1 MPNGETESPES
12 FDPRPGQP
20 LALAEG
26 LRLVLAP
33 NPSPMTERG
42 TNSYLLGEG
51 ALTVLDPG
59 PDDSRHLAALL
70 AAPARGERI
79 TRILVS
85 HAHVDHSP
93 AARALAR
100 ETGAPVLA
108 YGDAQAGRSARMQ
121 RLAGQEIGG
130 GEGVDAGFRPDE
142 ALPDGCELDIGG
154 LALRALHTPGHF
166 GNHMSFLWGERLF
179 SGDTVMGWAPSLVSP
194 PDGDLTD
201 FMASLDRLEALGRS
215 VLYPG
220 HGAPVADGVARIR
233 ALRAHRLARET
244 AIRAAL
250 DEGARDAGEIVR
262 RVYTDVAPALIGGAL
277 RNVLAHLIDLQAR
290 GLAEFD
296 GPPGLA
302 TPVFPRAR

>member
-1 MPNGETESPES
+1 MLE
-12 FDPRPGQP
+12 
-20 LALAEG
+20 EG

-51 ALTVLDPG
+51 ALTVIDPG
-59 PDDSRHLAALL
+59 PDDSRHVAALL

-79 TRILVS
+79 IRILVS

-93 AARALAR
+93 AARILAR

-108 YGDAQAGRSARMQ
+108 YGDALAGRSARMQ
-121 RLAGQEIGG
+121 RLAGDEIGG
-130 GEGVDAGFRPDE
+130 GEGVDTGFRPDE
-142 ALPDGCELDIGG
+142 ALPDGGEVDIGG

-166 GNHMSFLWGERLF
+166 GNHLSFLWGQALF

-201 FMASLDRLEALGRS
+201 FMASLDRLEELGPTR
-215 VLYPG
+215 LYSG
-220 HGAPVADGVARIR
+220 HGAPVDDGPARIR
-233 ALRAHRLARET
+233 ALRAHRLAREA

-250 DEGARDAGEIVR
+250 DQGARDAGEIVQ

-277 RNVLAHLIDLQAR
+277 RNVLAHLIDLEAR
-290 GLAEFD
+290 ELAEFE
-296 GPPGLA
+296 GPPGLR
-302 TPVFPRAR
+302 TRVHPRAG

>member
-1 MPNGETESPES
+1 MKTDENK

-20 LALAEG
+20 LMLEEG

-51 ALTVLDPG
+51 ALTVIDPG
-59 PDDSRHLAALL
+59 PDDSRHVAALL

-85 HAHVDHSP
+85 HAHLDHSP
-93 AARALAR
+93 AARILAH

-108 YGDAQAGRSARMQ
+108 YGDALAGRSARMR
-121 RLAGQEIGG
+121 RLAGDEIGG
-130 GEGVDAGFRPDE
+130 GEGVDAAFRPDE
-142 ALPDGCELDIGG
+142 ALPDGGEIDIGG

-166 GNHMSFLWGERLF
+166 GNHLSFLWGQALF

-201 FMASLDRLEALGRS
+201 FMVSLDRLEALGPTR
-215 VLYPG
+215 LYPG
-220 HGAPVADGVARIR
+220 HGAPVDDGPARIR
-233 ALRAHRLARET
+233 ALRAHRRSREE
-244 AIRAAL
+244 AIRGAL
-250 DEGARDAGEIVR
+250 DEGARDAAEIVR

-277 RNVLAHLIDLQAR
+277 RNVLAHLIDLQAKD
-290 GLAEFD
+290 LAEFE
-296 GPPGLA
+296 GPPGLR
-302 TPVFPRAR
+302 TRVHPRTG